1 VSRNP
6 EVRFPNGF
14 RPPHVSKCKM
24 ASFPSFPGE
33 DLRVLWCSSK
43 RVWCAWRD
51 GDPFTTAHGLASVR
65 PPTHRLSGLE
75 TNRHVEAVVHTRGQY
90 M

>member
-1 VSRNP
+1 
-6 EVRFPNGF
+6 
-14 RPPHVSKCKM
+14 M

-33 DLRVLWCSSK
+33 DSVYYGVRANASGRVRGVMVI
-43 RVWCAWRD
+43 RVR
-51 GDPFTTAHGLASVR
+51 GVMVRSVR